1 MSRIGTLEED
11 LVELV
16 RKVESMIVLK
26 QREIDRK
33 AQMSQKIENLMV
45 ELTLEKEKNF
55 KLKMELETI
64 REGTVEK
71 GLAELKGQVES
82 MNVLLR
88 READGKAQ
96 MVQKIENLMEEMIL
110 EKEKNFKLKMELE
123 TIREGTV
130 EQGLAELKGLVESM
144 NDLLRREADGKAQMV
159 QKIENLMEEI
169 ILEKEKNFKLK
180 MILETINFVSSGA
193 TTASID

>member
-1 MSRIGTLEED
+1 MSRIGTLEKD

-16 RKVESMIVLK
+16 RKVDSLIVLSR
-26 QREIDRK
+26 REVDRK
-33 AQMSQKIENLMV
+33 AQMAQKIENLME

-71 GLAELKGQVES
+71 GLAELKGQLES

-110 EKEKNFKLKMELE
+110 EKEKNFKLKM
-123 TIREGTV
+123 
-130 EQGLAELKGLVESM
+130 
-144 NDLLRREADGKAQMV
+144 
-159 QKIENLMEEI
+159 
-169 ILEKEKNFKLK
+169 
-180 MILETINFVSSGA
+180 ILETINFVSSGA
-193 TTASID
+193 STNAAAASID

>member
-1 MSRIGTLEED
+1 MGDHTCVNMSRIGTLEKD

-16 RKVESMIVLK
+16 GKVESLIVLSRK
-26 QREIDRK
+26 EVDRK
-33 AQMSQKIENLMV
+33 AQMTQKIENLME

-96 MVQKIENLMEEMIL
+96 MVQKIENLMEAM
-110 EKEKNFKLKMELE
+110 
-123 TIREGTV
+123 
-130 EQGLAELKGLVESM
+130 
-144 NDLLRREADGKAQMV
+144 
-159 QKIENLMEEI
+159 

-193 TTASID
+193 STNAAAASIN

>member
-1 MSRIGTLEED
+1 ME
-11 LVELV
+11 
-16 RKVESMIVLK
+16 
-26 QREIDRK
+26 
-33 AQMSQKIENLMV
+33 
-45 ELTLEKEKNF
+45 ELTFEKERNF

-110 EKEKNFKLKMELE
+110 EKEKNFKLKM
-123 TIREGTV
+123 
-130 EQGLAELKGLVESM
+130 
-144 NDLLRREADGKAQMV
+144 
-159 QKIENLMEEI
+159 
-169 ILEKEKNFKLK
+169 
-180 MILETINFVSSGA
+180 ILETINFVSSGA
-193 TTASID
+193 STNAAAASIN

>member
-110 EKEKNFKLKMELE
+110 EKEKNFKLKM
-123 TIREGTV
+123 
-130 EQGLAELKGLVESM
+130 
-144 NDLLRREADGKAQMV
+144 
-159 QKIENLMEEI
+159 
-169 ILEKEKNFKLK
+169 
-180 MILETINFVSSGA
+180 ILETINLVSSGA
-193 TTASID
+193 TTAASIV

>member
-33 AQMSQKIENLMV
+33 AQMSQKIENLM
-45 ELTLEKEKNF
+45 
-55 KLKMELETI
+55 
-64 REGTVEK
+64 
-71 GLAELKGQVES
+71 
-82 MNVLLR
+82 
-88 READGKAQ
+88 
-96 MVQKIENLMEEMIL
+96 EEM
-110 EKEKNFKLKMELE
+110 
-123 TIREGTV
+123 
-130 EQGLAELKGLVESM
+130 
-144 NDLLRREADGKAQMV
+144 
-159 QKIENLMEEI
+159 

-193 TTASID
+193 TTAASIV

>member
-1 MSRIGTLEED
+1 MSRIGTLEKD

-16 RKVESMIVLK
+16 GKVESLIVLSR
-26 QREIDRK
+26 REVDIK
-33 AQMSQKIENLMV
+33 AQMAQKIENLME
-45 ELTLEKEKNF
+45 ELTFEKERNF

-110 EKEKNFKLKMELE
+110 EKEKNFKLKM
-123 TIREGTV
+123 
-130 EQGLAELKGLVESM
+130 
-144 NDLLRREADGKAQMV
+144 
-159 QKIENLMEEI
+159 
-169 ILEKEKNFKLK
+169 
-180 MILETINFVSSGA
+180 ILETINFVSSGA
-193 TTASID
+193 STNAAAASI

>member
-26 QREIDRK
+26 RREIDRK
-33 AQMSQKIENLMV
+33 AQMAQKIENLMV

-55 KLKMELETI
+55 KLKMELETV

-96 MVQKIENLMEEMIL
+96 M
-110 EKEKNFKLKMELE
+110 
-123 TIREGTV
+123 
-130 EQGLAELKGLVESM
+130 
-144 NDLLRREADGKAQMV
+144 MV
-159 QKIENLMEEI
+159 QKIENLMEEL
-169 ILEKEKNFKLK
+169 ILEKENNFKLK
-180 MILETINFVSSGA
+180 MLLETINAVSSGVSTDA
-193 TTASID
+193 AAASAD

>member
-1 MSRIGTLEED
+1 MSRIGTLEKD

-16 RKVESMIVLK
+16 RKVDSLIVLSR
-26 QREIDRK
+26 REVDRK
-33 AQMSQKIENLMV
+33 AQMAQKIENLME

-71 GLAELKGQVES
+71 GLAELKGQLES

-110 EKEKNFKLKMELE
+110 EKEKNFKLKM
-123 TIREGTV
+123 
-130 EQGLAELKGLVESM
+130 
-144 NDLLRREADGKAQMV
+144 
-159 QKIENLMEEI
+159 
-169 ILEKEKNFKLK
+169 
-180 MILETINFVSSGA
+180 ILETINFVSSGA
-193 TTASID
+193 STNAAAASIN